1 MEYSNF
7 FRPVKDEQLMD
18 ATNLSG
24 YQIIDQLYTGA
35 RTLVYRAIRTSDQY
49 PVVIKLLRNE
59 YPNFNEL
66 IGFRNQYTIAKNL
79 DFPTIIKPITLEV
92 YHNSYALVMEDF
104 GGISLSTYL
113 KAETDK
119 NQSSNS
125 LSLTEFL
132 NLALQLSEILYYLY
146 QNGVIHKDIKPA
158 NILINP
164 ETKEIKLIDFSISS
178 LLPRETQEIQNP
190 KVLEGTLAYISP
202 EQTGRMNRGID
213 YRSDFYSLGITFY
226 ELLTRKLP
234 FVSDNPMELVHCH
247 IAKTPPAIISCQSSV
262 VCEEIPQVLA
272 DIVMKLIAKNA
283 ENRYQSALGLKY
295 DLQKCLIQL
304 KETGKIQTFQIG
316 TRDVC
321 DRFIIPEKLYGREL
335 EVQML
340 LEAFDR
346 VAGGGSELMLVAG
359 FSGIGKTAVVNEVH
373 KPITRQNGYFIK
385 GKFDQFN
392 RNIPFSAFVQ
402 AFRDLMGQL
411 LSESDTQLQTW
422 KTQILE
428 ALGENAQVIIEVI
441 PELERII
448 GVQQPAPELSGSA
461 AQNRFNLLFQ
471 KFIQVFTKPEHPLV
485 MFLDDLQW
493 SDSASLKLMQL
504 LISDSQTGYLLLIG
518 AYRDN
523 EVFAAHPLML
533 TLDEVSKSGA
543 TINTITLQ
551 PLNQVS
557 LNQLVSDTL
566 NCAEIL
572 ALPLTELVAQKT
584 KGNPFFATQFLKALH
599 QDGLITFD
607 LKEGNWECDITPVR
621 AAALTDDVVELMVQ
635 QLEKLPI
642 ATQDVLK
649 LAACIGNQFDLKTL
663 AIVSEQT
670 EADAADALWKALQAG
685 LVIPQNEVYKFYVGQ
700 ERQNSNNYTT
710 ETVNYRFLHDRVQ
723 QAAYS
728 LIPTNQKQATHLQI
742 GQLLLSHTT
751 ESQQEEKL
759 FDIVNHLN
767 QGAELM
773 TQQQERD
780 RLIQLN
786 LRAGQKAKL
795 ATAYTA
801 AIEYFHT
808 GINLLPIAGW
818 HNQYAQTLALY
829 ENAAEVS
836 YLDGDFE
843 QMQQR
848 IDQVLQHADTLLDR
862 VKVYETRIQ
871 AAIVQKQFLQA
882 LEITVAVLEQLG
894 VKFPQQPSQAD
905 VGQAL
910 QTTAGNLNK
919 QSKSIADLADLPVM
933 SDPTDLAIVRLI
945 TKSLSAAYLAKPEV
959 LPLLVCTG
967 IDSFLKSG
975 NSPLSAAV
983 YSWYAVILCGII
995 GDIETGGQI
1004 GELTLNLLAKFPS
1017 REIQS
1022 RAAFTVYYFVKPWKT
1037 HTNEILDSLLE
1048 SYQSGLDNG
1057 DNEYSAWSAIVY
1069 CYYCY
1074 LVGENLTVLEPKFK
1088 LYCEAVTKIQQDA
1101 ALNYL
1106 NIFRQSILNLL
1117 GYSADIHHLEGE
1129 VYSEAEMVPIQ
1140 LATNDLT
1147 GLYFLYINKVIL
1159 CYLFGNHDLAI
1170 ENLNLATQ
1178 YLQGGISSQSIPVL
1192 FFYDSLVHLSIATND
1207 DPQSPEPAAR
1217 LARVTANQEKIQNW
1231 AQFAPM
1237 NHLHKWHLVEA
1248 ERCRFLGNKVDAIEF
1263 YDKAISGAKKNR
1275 YIQEEALANELA
1287 AKFYLDWGK
1296 DKIAAVYMQAAY
1308 YCYAHWGAKAKI
1320 DDLEQ
1325 RYPDLLR
1332 PILQQ
1337 AAQTLN
1343 PLETLASIT
1352 TSNFSI
1358 HSSTQTSRSSTTSIN
1373 NALDFAA
1380 VIKASQSL
1388 SSTIQLDELLH
1399 QLTQIIL
1406 QHSGADCCV
1415 LILPNGEGQW
1425 QVQAIA
1431 TLQKTELCSEPLENN
1446 PNLPLKLIQYV
1457 KNTQEVVVIDNL
1469 KTDLPVI
1476 GEYLKQ
1482 QQSKSL
1488 LCLPILDRGHLRGI
1502 LYLNNRS
1509 TAGVFTSDRILILN
1523 FLCAQAAISLENAR
1537 LYANVQTSEARFQ
1550 LLAENVPGAI
1560 YQFQLSPIGKQ
1571 SFTYISPV
1579 CYELYELL
1587 AADIMRDAQVLISK
1601 IHADDLERFQESIVI
1616 SAETLTSWHFQGRFF
1631 TASGILKWV
1640 QGDSRPIKQ
1649 ADGTI
1654 VWDGILVDISDRKQ
1668 AEFIITEKSQELSQ
1682 ALQNLQQTQLQMIQ
1696 SEKMSALGN
1705 LVAGV
1710 AHEIN
1715 NPIGFVSGNL
1725 NEAQKTMQ
1733 DLVEHLNLYR
1743 DRALEP
1749 EIADHAEN
1757 IDLDYII
1764 ADLPKMIDSMKL
1776 GCDRIKGI
1784 STSLRTFSRADTDH
1798 PVACNIHDGIDST
1811 IMILKHR
1818 LKANENRPEIAVIK
1832 DYGNLPPIE
1841 CYAGQL
1847 NQVFMNLLA
1856 NAIDALDESNQG
1868 RDYEEI
1874 MNKIMIKTELS
1885 INRQQVI
1892 IRIRDNGVGMSEQV
1906 RSKIFDQLFTTKGV
1920 GKGTG
1925 LGLAIARQIVVEKH
1939 GGAIDV
1945 NSTLD
1950 QGTEFVIVLPVCS
1963 FK

>member
-1 MEYSNF
+1 
-7 FRPVKDEQLMD
+7 MD
-18 ATNLSG
+18 PANLSG
-24 YQIIDQLYTGA
+24 YQITEQLYAGA
-35 RTLVYRAIRTSDQY
+35 RTLVYRAIRTSDQR

-79 DFPTIIKPITLEV
+79 DFPTIIQPLTLEV

-113 KAETDK
+113 KTAATDQ
-119 NQSSNS
+119 NQPSNS
-125 LSLTEFL
+125 LSLIEFL
-132 NLALQLSEILYYLY
+132 NLALQLTDILDYLY
-146 QNGVIHKDIKPA
+146 QNRVIHKDIKPA

-190 KVLEGTLAYISP
+190 QVLQGTLAYISP

-226 ELLTRKLP
+226 ELLTGKLP

-247 IAKTPPAIISCQSSV
+247 IAKTPPSIISYQSSV

-304 KETGKIQTFQIG
+304 KETGKIQRFQIG

-321 DRFIIPEKLYGREL
+321 DRFIIPEKLYGRES

-346 VAGGGSELMLVAG
+346 IANGTSELMLVAG

-422 KTQILE
+422 KTQIIQ
-428 ALGENAQVIIEVI
+428 ALGDNAQVIIEVI

-448 GVQQPAPELSGSA
+448 GVQQPAPQLSGSA

-471 KFIQVFTKPEHPLV
+471 KFIQVFTQPEHPLV

-493 SDSASLKLMQL
+493 ADSASLKLMQL

-523 EVFAAHPLML
+523 EVFAVHPLML
-533 TLDEVSKSGA
+533 TLDEVSKSG
-543 TINTITLQ
+543 TTVNTITLQ
-551 PLNQVS
+551 TLNQAS

-566 NCAEIL
+566 NCAEML
-572 ALPLTELVAQKT
+572 ALPLTKLVAQKT
-584 KGNPFFATQFLKALH
+584 KGNPFFATQFLKVLH
-599 QDGLITFD
+599 QDGLIIFD
-607 LKEGNWECDITPVR
+607 PKEGNWECDITPVR

-635 QLEKLPI
+635 QLQKLPTE
-642 ATQDVLK
+642 TQNVLK

-670 EADAADALWKALQAG
+670 ESDAATALWKALQAG

-700 ERQNSNNYTT
+700 EWQNTNNHTT

-723 QAAYS
+723 QATYS
-728 LIPTNQKQATHLQI
+728 LIPDEQKIATHLKI
-742 GQLLLSHTT
+742 GRLLQQNYL
-751 ESQQEEKL
+751 EIEQEEKL
-759 FDIVNHLN
+759 FEIVGHLN
-767 QGAELM
+767 RGKELINQLEEQ
-773 TQQQERD
+773 TA
-780 RLIQLN
+780 LAKLN
-786 LRAGQKAKL
+786 LKAGIKARN
-795 ATAYTA
+795 ATAYTTA
-801 AIEYFHT
+801 RTYLQT
-808 GINLLPIAGW
+808 GIAFLEASSW
-818 HNQYAQTLALY
+818 QTQY
-829 ENAAEVS
+829 
-836 YLDGDFE
+836 
-843 QMQQR
+843 
-848 IDQVLQHADTLLDR
+848 
-862 VKVYETRIQ
+862 
-871 AAIVQKQFLQA
+871 
-882 LEITVAVLEQLG
+882 
-894 VKFPQQPSQAD
+894 
-905 VGQAL
+905 
-910 QTTAGNLNK
+910 
-919 QSKSIADLADLPVM
+919 
-933 SDPTDLAIVRLI
+933 
-945 TKSLSAAYLAKPEV
+945 
-959 LPLLVCTG
+959 
-967 IDSFLKSG
+967 
-975 NSPLSAAV
+975 
-983 YSWYAVILCGII
+983 
-995 GDIETGGQI
+995 
-1004 GELTLNLLAKFPS
+1004 ELTLNLYVAATEVAYLDNDFVDMAAKATLVLQKAQTILDQVKIY
-1017 REIQS
+1017 EIQIAVYIS
-1022 RAAFTVYYFVKPWKT
+1022 QSNIAEAIALGCDVLASLGVEFIPDPDDARTGQALQKLSEQLSDHKIEELVNLPRMSDAQIEAAMSLFRMLFTPILQGKPSLLPLLSATMVNLSLEFGNAPASAVGYALHGLVLCAFLGDVKT
-1037 HTNEILDSLLE
+1037 GYRFGILAVSLLE
-1048 SYQSGLDNG
+1048 QLQIRSLHSMTLALFSTFIQHHQEPLRTAILTVKKGYRLGMETG
-1057 DNEYSAWSAIVY
+1057 DVLYAGYNSCNYFSCSFFAGVEIENFEPESANYSASMGQAKQFSAQS
-1069 CYYCY
+1069 Y
-1074 LVGENLTVLEPKFK
+1074 LDMGRQTVENLTATVSQIDCLQGSIYDETMMLPKHFQEQEFSAIAAVYIYK
-1088 LYCEAVTKIQQDA
+1088 L
-1101 ALNYL
+1101 
-1106 NIFRQSILNLL
+1106 LL
-1117 GYSADIHHLEGE
+1117 A
-1129 VYSEAEMVPIQ
+1129 
-1140 LATNDLT
+1140 
-1147 GLYFLYINKVIL
+1147 
-1159 CYLFGNHDLAI
+1159 YLFGNYQNASEHARQ
-1170 ENLNLATQ
+1170 AHQ
-1178 YLQGGISSQSIPVL
+1178 YLLAVSGFIIVPIFHFYAALTQLALASQKQDI
-1192 FFYDSLVHLSIATND
+1192 DKI
-1207 DPQSPEPAAR
+1207 
-1217 LARVTANQEKIQNW
+1217 LAEVETSQTALHHW
-1231 AQFAPM
+1231 AENAPM
-1237 NHLHKWHLVEA
+1237 NYSHRWYLVEA
-1248 ERCRFLGNKVDAIEF
+1248 EKYRVIDNKAEAIDLYDRAIFLAKENRFLN
-1263 YDKAISGAKKNR
+1263 
-1275 YIQEEALANELA
+1275 EEALANELA
-1287 AKFYLDWGK
+1287 AKFYLAWGK
-1296 DKIAAVYMQAAY
+1296 EKIAASYMQSAY
-1308 YCYAHWGAKAKI
+1308 YCYAKWGAKAKI
-1320 DDLEQ
+1320 DDLEKC
-1325 RYPDLLR
+1325 YPDLLR

-1358 HSSTQTSRSSTTSIN
+1358 HTSTQTSRSSSTSIN

-1388 SSTIQLDELLH
+1388 SSTIKLDELLH

-1406 QHSGADCCV
+1406 QHSGADCCA
-1415 LILPNGEGQW
+1415 LILPNDEGQW
-1425 QVQAIA
+1425 EVKAIA
-1431 TLQKTELCSEPLENN
+1431 TTDKTELCSEPLENN

-1587 AADIMRDAQVLISK
+1587 AADIMREAQVLISK
-1601 IHADDLERFQESIVI
+1601 IHADDIEQFQESIAI
-1616 SAETLTSWHFQGRFF
+1616 SAQTLTPWHFQGRFF
-1631 TASGILKWV
+1631 TTSGILKWV

-1668 AEFIITEKSQELSQ
+1668 AEFIIIEKSQELSE

-1705 LVAGV
+1705 LVAGI

-1725 NEAQKTMQ
+1725 NEAEKTVQ

-1764 ADLPKMIDSMKL
+1764 ADLPKMIGSMKV

-1784 STSLRTFSRADTDH
+1784 STSLRTFSRADTDR

-1811 IMILKHR
+1811 LMILKHR

-1832 DYGNLPPIE
+1832 DYGDLPPIE

-1868 RDYEEI
+1868 RDYEDI

-1885 INRQQVI
+1885 IDRQQVI
-1892 IRIRDNGVGMSEQV
+1892 IRIRDNGVGISEQV
-1906 RSKIFDQLFTTKGV
+1906 RSKIFDELFTTKGV

-1939 GGAIDV
+1939 GGEIKV
-1945 NSTLD
+1945 NSVLSE
-1950 QGTEFVIVLPVCS
+1950 GTEFAIALPIQ
-1963 FK
+1963 